1 MGRPK
6 GSKNKVKRGAIKEPI
21 SLDEQIAA
29 AQAQMDGLNAEIQE
43 LTGTIRQKRK
53 QLTGFK
59 RELSGLMAKQERSRQ
74 AEEDARRMAAAKQVA
89 DAFLASGK
97 RVEDILPLLEVPA
110 GAN

>member
-6 GSKNKVKRGAIKEPI
+6 GSKNKVKRTAIKGPI
-21 SLDEQIAA
+21 SLDEQIS
-29 AQAQMDGLNAEIQE
+29 QTKAQMDSLAAEIDGLSDE
-43 LTGTIRQKRK
+43 IRQKKKRMSALK
-53 QLTGFK
+53 RSMTGLLAQK
-59 RELSGLMAKQERSRQ
+59 EQTRQ
-74 AEEDARRMAAAKQVA
+74 AEEDARRMEAAKRVA